1 MSQAGASYGAPET
14 DAIRHEFADV
24 NGVRIHYAIA
34 RPSNVETGERR
45 ANTRATETKLI
56 LFLHGFPEFWYAWRK
71 QLEEFGRDFIAVAPD
86 MRGYNLS
93 SKPAA
98 VEEYGIVKLV
108 GDVRALVEYLATTHH
123 LHAAKC
129 FLVGHDWGGVVA
141 WATAIACPDVVERLV
156 IINAPHPKIF
166 ERELR
171 ENPKQQEASQY
182 MLVFRSPQAEAMM
195 SAKNFALMQETIL
208 GEGMRQ
214 GYISE
219 ADRKAYV
226 EAWSQPGALT
236 GGLNY
241 YRAAE
246 VGPPG
251 HAASGHDAFKMNP
264 PTTSFEVPVAS
275 FVVPITSFLMKA
287 PTLVIWGEKD
297 PYLLA
302 GNLDGLEQYV
312 PKLTVERIPDA
323 THWVVHEKPERVNE
337 LIRDFL
343 AASN

>member
-1 MSQAGASYGAPET
+1 MSEAGASHGAAGAET
-14 DAIRHEFADV
+14 IRHEFADV

-34 RPSNVETGERR
+34 RPGNYENAGLAERGAAAGDAAER
-45 ANTRATETKLI
+45 GVAARGAGTKLI
-56 LFLHGFPEFWYAWRK
+56 VFLHGFPEFWYAWRR

-98 VEEYGIVKLV
+98 VEEYDIGKLV
-108 GDVRALVEYLATTHH
+108 GDVRGLAEYLAAAHH
-123 LHAAKC
+123 LRAARC
-129 FLVGHDWGGVVA
+129 VLVGHDWGGVVA
-141 WATAIACPDVVERLV
+141 WATAMACPEIVERLV

-171 ENPKQQEASQY
+171 GNPKQQEASQY
-182 MLVFRSPQAEAMM
+182 MLVFRSAQAEAMM
-195 SAKNFALMQETIL
+195 SANNFAMMQETIL

-226 EAWSQPGALT
+226 EAWSQTGALT

-246 VGPPG
+246 VGPGGGG
-251 HAASGHDAFKMNP
+251 HEAFKARH
-264 PTTSFEVPVAS
+264 PVAS
-275 FVVPITSFLMKA
+275 FEVKM

-297 PYLLA
+297 PYILT
-302 GNLDGLEQYV
+302 GNLDGLERYV

-323 THWVVHEKPERVNE
+323 THWVVHEKSARVNE

-343 AASN
+343 AVSK

>member
-1 MSQAGASYGAPET
+1 VPAPLEAAEKEDSMSEAGARQGAAGAET
-14 DAIRHEFADV
+14 IRHEFADV

-34 RPSNVETGERR
+34 RPLNEKNDVPAAHAGDLT
-45 ANTRATETKLI
+45 LI
-56 LFLHGFPEFWYAWRK
+56 VFLHGFPEFWYAWRK
-71 QLEEFGRDFIAVAPD
+71 QLDEFGRDFIAVAPD

-98 VEEYGIVKLV
+98 VEEYDIGKLV
-108 GDVRALVEYLATTHH
+108 GDVRALVEYLAARQH
-123 LHAAKC
+123 LRAARC
-129 FLVGHDWGGVVA
+129 VLVGHDWGGAVA
-141 WATAIACPDVVERLV
+141 WATALACPEIVERLV

-182 MLVFRSPQAEAMM
+182 MLVFRSAQAEAIM
-195 SAKNFALMQETIL
+195 SANNFATMQEATL

-214 GYISE
+214 GHISE

-246 VGPPG
+246 LGPGGGG
-251 HAASGHDAFKMNP
+251 HEAFK
-264 PTTSFEVPVAS
+264 TKHPVAS
-275 FVVPITSFLMKA
+275 FEVKV

-297 PYLLA
+297 PYILT
-302 GNLDGLEQYV
+302 GNLNGLEQYV

-323 THWVVHEKPERVNE
+323 THWVVHEKSARVNE

-343 AASN
+343 AASK

>member
-1 MSQAGASYGAPET
+1 MSEAGASHGAADEET
-14 DAIRHEFADV
+14 IRHEFADV

-34 RPSNVETGERR
+34 RPANQETGERTGK
-45 ANTRATETKLI
+45 ARATGTKLI
-56 LFLHGFPEFWYAWRK
+56 IFLHGFPEFWYAWRK
-71 QLEEFGRDFIAVAPD
+71 QLEEFGRDFIAVGPD

-98 VEEYGIVKLV
+98 VEEYDIGKLV
-108 GDVRALVEYLATTHH
+108 GDVRALVEHLAAAHH

-129 FLVGHDWGGVVA
+129 FLVGHDWGGIVA
-141 WATAIACPDVVERLV
+141 WATAMACPEVVERLV

-195 SAKNFALMQETIL
+195 SANNFALMQETIL
-208 GEGMRQ
+208 REGMRQ

-246 VGPPG
+246 VGPPVG
-251 HAASGHDAFKMNP
+251 GHDTYKMKR
-264 PTTSFEVPVAS
+264 PTASFEV
-275 FVVPITSFLMKA
+275 KA
-287 PTLVIWGEKD
+287 PTLAIWGEKD
-297 PYLLA
+297 PYILTD
-302 GNLDGLEQYV
+302 NLNGLEQYV

-323 THWVVHEKPERVNE
+323 THWVVHEKPARVNE
-337 LIRDFL
+337 LIRNFL
-343 AASN
+343 TASKQTSTL

>member
-1 MSQAGASYGAPET
+1 MSQAGASQGAPGT
-14 DAIRHEFADV
+14 DAIRHEFAGV

-34 RPSNVETGERR
+34 RPSNEQARPENAR
-45 ANTRATETKLI
+45 AAETKLI
-56 LFLHGFPEFWYAWRK
+56 IFLHGFPEFWYAWRK
-71 QLEEFGRDFIAVAPD
+71 QLEEFGRDLIAVAPD

-98 VEEYGIVKLV
+98 VEEYDITKLV
-108 GDVRALVEYLATTHH
+108 GDVRALVEHVAATHH
-123 LHAAKC
+123 LGAAKC

-141 WATAIACPDVVERLV
+141 WATAMACPDVVERLV

-166 ERELR
+166 ERELQ
-171 ENPKQQEASQY
+171 ENPKQQQASQY

-195 SAKNFALMQETIL
+195 SANNFVLMQETIL
-208 GEGMRQ
+208 GDGMRQ

-241 YRAAE
+241 YRASKI
-246 VGPPG
+246 GP
-251 HAASGHDAFKMNP
+251 ASGEHGSFKMNHP
-264 PTTSFEVPVAS
+264 AAQFGV
-275 FVVPITSFLMKA
+275 KA

-302 GNLDGLEQYV
+302 NNLNGLEQYV
-312 PKLTVERIPDA
+312 PKLMVVRIPDA
-323 THWVVHEKPERVNE
+323 THWVVHEQPASINE

-343 AASN
+343 AASR

>member
-1 MSQAGASYGAPET
+1 MSEAGTSHGAAGSEM
-14 DAIRHEFADV
+14 IRHEFADV
-24 NGVRIHYAIA
+24 NGVRIHFAIA
-34 RPSNVETGERR
+34 RPVNRETGERTEK
-45 ANTRATETKLI
+45 ARATGTKLI
-56 LFLHGFPEFWYAWRK
+56 IFLHGFPEFWYAWRK

-98 VEEYGIVKLV
+98 VEEYDIGKLV
-108 GDVRALVEYLATTHH
+108 GDVRALVGHLAATHH
-123 LHAAKC
+123 LRAAKC
-129 FLVGHDWGGVVA
+129 FLVGHDWGGIVA
-141 WATAIACPDVVERLV
+141 WATAMACPGVVERLV
-156 IINAPHPKIF
+156 IINAPHPKNF

-182 MLVFRSPQAEAMM
+182 MLVFRSSEAEAMI
-195 SAKNFALMQETIL
+195 SANNFALMQETIL

-214 GYISE
+214 GYISD

-246 VGPPG
+246 VGPPAG
-251 HAASGHDAFKMNP
+251 GHDTYKMSHP
-264 PTTSFEVPVAS
+264 AASFEV
-275 FVVPITSFLMKA
+275 KA

-297 PYLLA
+297 PYLLTD
-302 GNLDGLEQYV
+302 NLDGLDRYV

-323 THWVVHEKPERVNE
+323 THWVVHEKPARVNS

-343 AASN
+343 RAE

>member
-1 MSQAGASYGAPET
+1 MSQASYGAAGAET
-14 DAIRHEFADV
+14 IRHEFADV

-34 RPSNVETGERR
+34 RPGDDGEE
-45 ANTRATETKLI
+45 APDEHAEDPKLI
-56 LFLHGFPEFWYAWRK
+56 VFLHGFPEFWYAWRR
-71 QLEEFGRDFIAVAPD
+71 QLDEFGRDLIAVAPD

-98 VEEYGIVKLV
+98 VEEYDIGKLV
-108 GDVRALVEYLATTHH
+108 GDVRGLVEYLAAEHR
-123 LHAAKC
+123 LRAPRC
-129 FLVGHDWGGVVA
+129 VLVGHDWGGAVA
-141 WATAIACPDVVERLV
+141 WATAIACPEIVVRLV
-156 IINAPHPKIF
+156 IVNAPHPKIF

-182 MLVFRSPQAEAMM
+182 MLVFRSAQAEAMM
-195 SAKNFALMQETIL
+195 SANNFAMMQETIL

-246 VGPPG
+246 VGPG
-251 HAASGHDAFKMNP
+251 GGGEAFKMKH
-264 PTTSFEVPVAS
+264 PVAS
-275 FVVPITSFLMKA
+275 FEVRM

-297 PYLLA
+297 PYILT
-302 GNLDGLEQYV
+302 GNLDGLERYV

-323 THWVVHEKPERVNE
+323 THWVVHEKSARVNE

-343 AASN
+343 ETASE